1 MEDYLLDCIEQL
13 QRAGD
18 DSGRRKSEIQRPK
31 AWDLLS
37 KEWKA
42 LAFLA
47 VNQSAPDSID
57 PNSSDGRASRP
68 NRRIGRRGGRGGR
81 FGLQDRL
88 ELPQSVIS
96 SNQSP
101 AYRLAV
107 LIAQKHKMGDSWNNE
122 WDEAVIALRKEC
134 ESGVHPV
141 WERLAREAPLLA
153 ELGRFPISE
162 NENVLDSEGWLT
174 QADFDPLDSAALLA
188 WLESCTL
195 QLDVHQASTIQKI
208 TRDLRSGKPRPQ
220 KWKAWMNPSLH
231 EMSGDYMMLES
242 VLLAAGRYDES
253 IAIFERIE
261 SETLRPLAKAQS
273 ALLSI
278 RIGSIENWNDVVLT
292 SGDDR
297 ISKAIQLEA
306 WKNFQSG
313 QISDVDRILSGIQI
327 LEKHG
332 YSPPDSLNWE
342 AIEQLTLANRE
353 DEALSI
359 LSGVDI
365 SSEKQ
370 MEIAINL
377 IAKTG
382 DSSIERSILK
392 GLAKISDELVV
403 SVMRN
408 TAAPISIRKA
418 AAKMLSTKN
427 LGIEEEILDIYTLS
441 ADVEGLSREFLNHSD
456 LVSKF
461 PHRALL
467 VWHLIPAKKGISITE
482 DLEEMR
488 KSAILSLADYE
499 QDGIMT
505 DASSSLIALLSGN
518 PSAMEAV
525 HQKLDSKG
533 LEALNQVRAALR
545 TDGDGLVE
553 ENRIERLE
561 QSVQDAD
568 LTYLERSLFS
578 VLISALHLNRATM
591 DLQSG
596 VDDRVSSA
604 LESLGELCS
613 DESVELRTIR
623 FATDL
628 VLEHNAAIP
637 NLEMWYRQ
645 YDNGSSNHQIVR
657 ATIAVAKGDRINAA
671 RSYRD
676 AAMRT
681 KGNFEQSSL
690 LHRKSLIE
698 FALAGGWKEAIDL
711 IDKHPELIA
720 SVTSRFQ
727 LYLRVCADADA
738 GRNELATQRIIEYTS
753 SREPA
758 MDTEESPDRDVVKR
772 RLEVLDRA
780 LRYASEHRLPEDP
793 FRGRVLAAQMMMRRK
808 VPSRRS
814 ELEGRFLMELNE
826 RKDVLEITLIA
837 EEVADLSPIRG
848 LRMFETAIQSENFD
862 LRQVQTLVRSQKA
875 LFRRHSKNIPVR
887 QRRSLSHLSLRPL
900 VLVDTNILIDAL
912 KDDLLSQ
919 ISQDNYGTFDWT
931 VERAFVWM
939 LKRRS
944 EEGRIHLS
952 IPVSA
957 EAEFL
962 NRTRSPKIARDLFKD
977 VYIDSKAWKSTVT
990 SKLLQQRVENIL
1002 KIFGRFRADVNL
1014 EVKREVDLES
1024 FLIRH
1029 SQIFEMVTEA
1039 KQLARDDPP
1048 PRSVID
1054 GMVIFP
1060 ESGDLDIMRDS
1071 TVHAASTIPDVGCV
1085 LVATRDSD
1093 FTLISRALHDNF
1105 GFDAIST
1112 AQQLNSHILRN

>member
-1 MEDYLLDCIEQL
+1 MEDYLLDCVEQL

-31 AWDLLS
+31 AWNLLN

-47 VNQSAPDSID
+47 VNQAAPESID
-57 PNSSDGRASRP
+57 PDSSNGKSAIS

-81 FGLQDRL
+81 TGLQDRL
-88 ELPQSVIS
+88 ESPESVVQSKE
-96 SNQSP
+96 P
-101 AYRLAV
+101 AAYRLAV
-107 LIAQKHKMGDSWNNE
+107 LIAQKDKMGGSWKDE
-122 WDEAVIALRKEC
+122 WEEDFQSLRKEC
-134 ESGVHPV
+134 ETGVHPV
-141 WERLAREAPLLA
+141 WERMAREAPLIA

-162 NENVLDSEGWLT
+162 KERNIDSGGWLS
-174 QADFDPLDSAALLA
+174 QADFDPRDSSALLG

-195 QLDVHQASTIQKI
+195 KLDVHQASALQKI
-208 TRDLRSGKPRPQ
+208 TRDLRSGKPRPR
-220 KWKAWMNPSLH
+220 KWKVWMNPSLID
-231 EMSGDYMMLES
+231 MDGDYALLES
-242 VLLAAGRYDES
+242 MLLAAGSNE
-253 IAIFERIE
+253 
-261 SETLRPLAKAQS
+261 QS
-273 ALLSI
+273 
-278 RIGSIENWNDVVLT
+278 GSIFDNIDSENLQDLVKSQSILQSLRAGSTENWQEAVSNI
-292 SGDDR
+292 GEDR
-297 ISKAIQLEA
+297 LSKAIQIEA
-306 WKNFQSG
+306 WKNFQPG
-313 QISDVDRILSGIQI
+313 NTTDADALLSGIKI
-327 LEKHG
+327 LKNAG
-332 YSPPDSLNWE
+332 IKPADSLLW
-342 AIEQLTLANRE
+342 AVISILVSANRGAE
-353 DEALSI
+353 SVSI
-359 LSGVDI
+359 LRGLEI
-365 SSEKQ
+365 NNEEQ
-370 MEIAINL
+370 MNIAINH
-377 IAKTG
+377 ISDTG
-382 DSSIERSILK
+382 DSSIQDSILK
-392 GLAKISDELVV
+392 GLTKSSDELTL

-408 TAAPISIRKA
+408 SSAPLDIRKK
-418 AAKMLSTKN
+418 AAKKLSDKD
-427 LGIEEEILDIYTLS
+427 LGIEEEVLDIYTLS
-441 ADVEGLSREFLNHSD
+441 ADVKGLSGEFLSHPE
-456 LVSKF
+456 LVSKY

-467 VWHLIPAKKGISITE
+467 VWHLIPAEQGVSIMQE
-482 DLEEMR
+482 LEAMR
-488 KSAILSLADYE
+488 KKAILGLAETENDE
-499 QDGIMT
+499 VMT
-505 DASSSLIALLSGN
+505 GSSSSLIALLSGN
-518 PSAMEAV
+518 PSSMDAV
-525 HQKLDSKG
+525 HEKLDSKG

-561 QSVQDAD
+561 QSVEDAN
-568 LTYLERSLFS
+568 LTYLERSLFG
-578 VLISALHLNRATM
+578 VLINALRLNRATM

-596 VDDRVSSA
+596 VKERGASA
-604 LESLGELCS
+604 MEALGALCS
-613 DESVELRTIR
+613 SEGVEMRTIR

-637 NLEMWYRQ
+637 DLEMWYRQ
-645 YDNGSSNHQIVR
+645 HDNGSSNHQIIR
-657 ATIAVAKGDRINAA
+657 ATIAVEKGDRINAA

-676 AAMRT
+676 AAMRIR
-681 KGNFEQSSL
+681 GDFEQSSIL
-690 LHRKSLIE
+690 LRKSLIE
-698 FALAGGWKEAIDL
+698 FALAGGWKEAINL
-711 IDKHPELIA
+711 IDKHPELLA

-727 LYLRVCADADA
+727 LYLRVCADAIAD
-738 GRNELATQRIIEYTS
+738 RNEIATQRIIEYVS
-753 SREPA
+753 QREPSE
-758 MDTEESPDRDVVKR
+758 DIEDRDVVKR

-808 VPSRRS
+808 QPGRRN

-837 EEVADLSPIRG
+837 EEVADISPIRG

-862 LRQVQTLVRSQKA
+862 SRQIQTLVRSQKA
-875 LFRRHSKNIPVR
+875 LFRRHSRGIPVR

-912 KDDLLSQ
+912 KDDLLGQ

-944 EEGRIHLS
+944 EEGRVHLC
-952 IPVSA
+952 IPMSA

-962 NRTRSPKIARDLFKD
+962 NRTRSPKIARALFSD
-977 VYIDSKAWKSTVT
+977 VYIDNKVWKSTVT
-990 SKLLQQRVENIL
+990 SKLLQQRVEYIL
-1002 KIFGRFRADVNL
+1002 RTFGKFRA
-1014 EVKREVDLES
+1014 EVDMDAKREVDLDS

-1029 SQIFEMVTEA
+1029 SEIFEKVTEA

-1054 GMVIFP
+1054 GRDIFP

-1071 TVHAASTIPDVGCV
+1071 TIHAASTIPDVGCV

>member
-1 MEDYLLDCIEQL
+1 
-13 QRAGD
+13 
-18 DSGRRKSEIQRPK
+18 
-31 AWDLLS
+31 
-37 KEWKA
+37 
-42 LAFLA
+42 
-47 VNQSAPDSID
+47 
-57 PNSSDGRASRP
+57 
-68 NRRIGRRGGRGGR
+68 
-81 FGLQDRL
+81 
-88 ELPQSVIS
+88 
-96 SNQSP
+96 
-101 AYRLAV
+101 
-107 LIAQKHKMGDSWNNE
+107 
-122 WDEAVIALRKEC
+122 
-134 ESGVHPV
+134 
-141 WERLAREAPLLA
+141 
-153 ELGRFPISE
+153 
-162 NENVLDSEGWLT
+162 
-174 QADFDPLDSAALLA
+174 
-188 WLESCTL
+188 
-195 QLDVHQASTIQKI
+195 
-208 TRDLRSGKPRPQ
+208 
-220 KWKAWMNPSLH
+220 
-231 EMSGDYMMLES
+231 
-242 VLLAAGRYDES
+242 
-253 IAIFERIE
+253 
-261 SETLRPLAKAQS
+261 
-273 ALLSI
+273 
-278 RIGSIENWNDVVLT
+278 
-292 SGDDR
+292 
-297 ISKAIQLEA
+297 
-306 WKNFQSG
+306 
-313 QISDVDRILSGIQI
+313 
-327 LEKHG
+327 
-332 YSPPDSLNWE
+332 
-342 AIEQLTLANRE
+342 
-353 DEALSI
+353 
-359 LSGVDI
+359 
-365 SSEKQ
+365 

-377 IAKTG
+377 VAKTG

-392 GLAKISDELVV
+392 RLAKTSDELTL

-408 TAAPISIRKA
+408 AAAPISIRKT

-427 LGIEEEILDIYTLS
+427 LGIEEEVLDIYTLS
-441 ADVEGLSREFLNHSD
+441 ADVEGLSHEFLNHSE
-456 LVSKF
+456 LISKF

-467 VWHLIPAKKGISITE
+467 VWHLIPAKKGISIIE
-482 DLEEMR
+482 DLEDMR
-488 KSAILSLADYE
+488 KIAILSLADYE

-545 TDGDGLVE
+545 ADGDGLVE

-596 VDDRVSSA
+596 VEDRVSSA

-657 ATIAVAKGDRINAA
+657 ATIAVAKGERINAA

-676 AAMRT
+676 AAMRI

-690 LHRKSLIE
+690 LLRKSLIE

-738 GRNELATQRIIEYTS
+738 GRNEIATQRIIEYTS

-862 LRQVQTLVRSQKA
+862 LRQIQTLVRSQKA

-887 QRRSLSHLSLRPL
+887 QRRSLSHLSLLSLIHISEPTRP
-900 VLVDTNILIDAL
+900 
-912 KDDLLSQ
+912 
-919 ISQDNYGTFDWT
+919 Y
-931 VERAFVWM
+931 
-939 LKRRS
+939 
-944 EEGRIHLS
+944 
-952 IPVSA
+952 
-957 EAEFL
+957 
-962 NRTRSPKIARDLFKD
+962 
-977 VYIDSKAWKSTVT
+977 
-990 SKLLQQRVENIL
+990 
-1002 KIFGRFRADVNL
+1002 
-1014 EVKREVDLES
+1014 
-1024 FLIRH
+1024 
-1029 SQIFEMVTEA
+1029 
-1039 KQLARDDPP
+1039 
-1048 PRSVID
+1048 
-1054 GMVIFP
+1054 
-1060 ESGDLDIMRDS
+1060 
-1071 TVHAASTIPDVGCV
+1071 
-1085 LVATRDSD
+1085 
-1093 FTLISRALHDNF
+1093 
-1105 GFDAIST
+1105 
-1112 AQQLNSHILRN
+1112 

>member
-1 MEDYLLDCIEQL
+1 MEDYLLDCVEQL

-31 AWDLLS
+31 AWNLLN

-47 VNQSAPDSID
+47 VNQAAPESID
-57 PNSSDGRASRP
+57 PDSSNGKSAIS

-81 FGLQDRL
+81 TGLQDRL
-88 ELPQSVIS
+88 ESPESVVQSKE
-96 SNQSP
+96 P
-101 AYRLAV
+101 AAYRLAV
-107 LIAQKHKMGDSWNNE
+107 LIAQKDKMGGSWKDE
-122 WDEAVIALRKEC
+122 WEEDFQSLRKEC
-134 ESGVHPV
+134 ETGVHPV
-141 WERLAREAPLLA
+141 WERMAREAPLIA

-162 NENVLDSEGWLT
+162 KERNIDSGGWLS
-174 QADFDPLDSAALLA
+174 QADFDPRDSSALLG

-195 QLDVHQASTIQKI
+195 KLDVHQASALQKI
-208 TRDLRSGKPRPQ
+208 TRDLRSGKPRPR
-220 KWKAWMNPSLH
+220 KWKVWMNPSLID
-231 EMSGDYMMLES
+231 MDGDYALLES
-242 VLLAAGRYDES
+242 MLLAAGSNE
-253 IAIFERIE
+253 
-261 SETLRPLAKAQS
+261 QS
-273 ALLSI
+273 
-278 RIGSIENWNDVVLT
+278 GSIFDNIDSENLQDLVKSQSILQSLRAGSTENWQEAVSNI
-292 SGDDR
+292 GEDR
-297 ISKAIQLEA
+297 LSKAIQIEA
-306 WKNFQSG
+306 WKNFQPG
-313 QISDVDRILSGIQI
+313 NTTDADALLSGIKI
-327 LEKHG
+327 LKNAG
-332 YSPPDSLNWE
+332 IKPADSLLW
-342 AIEQLTLANRE
+342 AVISILVSANRGAE
-353 DEALSI
+353 SVSI
-359 LSGVDI
+359 LRGLEI
-365 SSEKQ
+365 NNEEQ
-370 MEIAINL
+370 MNIAINH
-377 IAKTG
+377 ISETG
-382 DSSIERSILK
+382 DSSIQDSILK
-392 GLAKISDELVV
+392 GLTKSSDELTL

-408 TAAPISIRKA
+408 SSAPLDIRKK
-418 AAKMLSTKN
+418 AAKKLSDKD
-427 LGIEEEILDIYTLS
+427 LGIEEEVLDIYTLS
-441 ADVEGLSREFLNHSD
+441 ADVKGLSGEFLSHPE
-456 LVSKF
+456 LVSKY

-467 VWHLIPAKKGISITE
+467 VWHLIPAEQGVSIMQE
-482 DLEEMR
+482 LEAMR
-488 KSAILSLADYE
+488 KKAILGLAETENDE
-499 QDGIMT
+499 VMT
-505 DASSSLIALLSGN
+505 GSSSSLIALLSGN
-518 PSAMEAV
+518 PSSMDAV
-525 HQKLDSKG
+525 HEKLDSKG

-561 QSVQDAD
+561 QSVEDAN
-568 LTYLERSLFS
+568 LTYLERSLFG
-578 VLISALHLNRATM
+578 VLINALRLNRATM

-596 VDDRVSSA
+596 VKERGASA
-604 LESLGELCS
+604 MEALGALCS
-613 DESVELRTIR
+613 SEGVEMRTIR

-637 NLEMWYRQ
+637 DLEMWYRQ
-645 YDNGSSNHQIVR
+645 HDNGSSNHQIIR
-657 ATIAVAKGDRINAA
+657 ATIAVEKGDRINAA

-676 AAMRT
+676 AAMRIR
-681 KGNFEQSSL
+681 GDFEQSSIL
-690 LHRKSLIE
+690 LRKSLIE
-698 FALAGGWKEAIDL
+698 FALAGGWKEAINL
-711 IDKHPELIA
+711 IDKHPELLA

-727 LYLRVCADADA
+727 LYLRVCADAIAD
-738 GRNELATQRIIEYTS
+738 RNEIATQRIIEYVS
-753 SREPA
+753 QREPSE
-758 MDTEESPDRDVVKR
+758 DIEDRDVVKR

-808 VPSRRS
+808 QPGRRN

-837 EEVADLSPIRG
+837 EEVADISPIRG

-862 LRQVQTLVRSQKA
+862 SRQIQTLVRSQKA
-875 LFRRHSKNIPVR
+875 LFRRHSRGIPVR

-912 KDDLLSQ
+912 KDDLLGQ

-944 EEGRIHLS
+944 EEGRVHLC
-952 IPVSA
+952 IPMSA

-962 NRTRSPKIARDLFKD
+962 NRTRSPMIARALFSD
-977 VYIDSKAWKSTVT
+977 VYIDNKVWKSTVT
-990 SKLLQQRVENIL
+990 SKLLQQRVEYIL
-1002 KIFGRFRADVNL
+1002 RTFGKFRA
-1014 EVKREVDLES
+1014 EVDMDAKREVDLDS

-1029 SQIFEMVTEA
+1029 SEIFEKVTEA

-1054 GMVIFP
+1054 GRDIFP

-1071 TVHAASTIPDVGCV
+1071 TIHAASTIPDVGCV

>member
-1 MEDYLLDCIEQL
+1 MEDYLLDCVEQL

-31 AWDLLS
+31 AWNLLN

-47 VNQSAPDSID
+47 VNQAAPESID
-57 PNSSDGRASRP
+57 PDSSNGKSAIS

-81 FGLQDRL
+81 TGLQDRL
-88 ELPQSVIS
+88 ESPESVVQSKE
-96 SNQSP
+96 P
-101 AYRLAV
+101 AAYRLAV
-107 LIAQKHKMGDSWNNE
+107 LIAQKDKMGGSWKDE
-122 WDEAVIALRKEC
+122 WEEDFQSLRKEC
-134 ESGVHPV
+134 ETGVHPV
-141 WERLAREAPLLA
+141 WERMAREAPLIA

-162 NENVLDSEGWLT
+162 KERNIDSGGWLS
-174 QADFDPLDSAALLA
+174 QADFDPRDSSALLG

-195 QLDVHQASTIQKI
+195 KLDVHQASALQKI
-208 TRDLRSGKPRPQ
+208 TRDLRSGKPRPR
-220 KWKAWMNPSLH
+220 KWKVWMNPSLID
-231 EMSGDYMMLES
+231 MDGDYALLES
-242 VLLAAGRYDES
+242 MLLAAGSNE
-253 IAIFERIE
+253 
-261 SETLRPLAKAQS
+261 QS
-273 ALLSI
+273 
-278 RIGSIENWNDVVLT
+278 GSIFDNIDSENLQDLVKSQSILQSLRAGSTENWQEAVSNI
-292 SGDDR
+292 GEDR
-297 ISKAIQLEA
+297 LSKAIQIEA
-306 WKNFQSG
+306 WKNFQPG
-313 QISDVDRILSGIQI
+313 NTTDADALLSGIKI
-327 LEKHG
+327 LKNAG
-332 YSPPDSLNWE
+332 IKPADSLLW
-342 AIEQLTLANRE
+342 AVISILVSANRGGE
-353 DEALSI
+353 SVSI
-359 LSGVDI
+359 LRGLEI
-365 SSEKQ
+365 NNEEQ
-370 MEIAINL
+370 MNIAINH
-377 IAKTG
+377 ISETG
-382 DSSIERSILK
+382 DSSIQDSILK
-392 GLAKISDELVV
+392 GLTKSSDELTL

-408 TAAPISIRKA
+408 SSAPLDIRKK
-418 AAKMLSTKN
+418 AAKKLSDKD
-427 LGIEEEILDIYTLS
+427 LGIEEEVLDIYTLS
-441 ADVEGLSREFLNHSD
+441 ADVKGLSGEFLSHPE
-456 LVSKF
+456 LVSKY

-467 VWHLIPAKKGISITE
+467 VWHLIPAEQGVSIMQE
-482 DLEEMR
+482 LEAMR
-488 KSAILSLADYE
+488 KKAILGLAETENDE
-499 QDGIMT
+499 VMT
-505 DASSSLIALLSGN
+505 GSSSSLIALLSGN
-518 PSAMEAV
+518 PSSMDAV
-525 HQKLDSKG
+525 HEKLDSKG

-561 QSVQDAD
+561 QSVEDAN
-568 LTYLERSLFS
+568 LTYLERSLFG
-578 VLISALHLNRATM
+578 VLINALRLNRATM

-596 VDDRVSSA
+596 VKERGASA
-604 LESLGELCS
+604 MEALGALCS
-613 DESVELRTIR
+613 SEGVEMRTIR

-637 NLEMWYRQ
+637 DLEMWYRQ
-645 YDNGSSNHQIVR
+645 HDNGSSNHQIIR
-657 ATIAVAKGDRINAA
+657 ATIAVEKGDRINAA

-676 AAMRT
+676 AAMRIR
-681 KGNFEQSSL
+681 GDFEQSSIL
-690 LHRKSLIE
+690 LRKSLIE
-698 FALAGGWKEAIDL
+698 FALAGGWKEAINL
-711 IDKHPELIA
+711 IDKHPELLA

-727 LYLRVCADADA
+727 LYLRVCADAIAD
-738 GRNELATQRIIEYTS
+738 RNEIATQRIIEYVS
-753 SREPA
+753 QREPSE
-758 MDTEESPDRDVVKR
+758 DIEDRDVVKR

-808 VPSRRS
+808 QPGRRN

-837 EEVADLSPIRG
+837 EEVADISPIRG

-862 LRQVQTLVRSQKA
+862 SRQIQTLVRSQKA
-875 LFRRHSKNIPVR
+875 LFRRHSRGIPVR

-912 KDDLLSQ
+912 KDDLLGQ

-944 EEGRIHLS
+944 EEGRVHLC
-952 IPVSA
+952 IPMSA

-962 NRTRSPKIARDLFKD
+962 NRTRSPKIARALFSD
-977 VYIDSKAWKSTVT
+977 VYIDNKVWKSTVT
-990 SKLLQQRVENIL
+990 SKLLQQRVEYIL
-1002 KIFGRFRADVNL
+1002 RTFGKFRA
-1014 EVKREVDLES
+1014 EVDMDAKREVDLDS

-1029 SQIFEMVTEA
+1029 SEIFEKVTEA

-1054 GMVIFP
+1054 GRDIFP

-1071 TVHAASTIPDVGCV
+1071 TIHAASTIPDVGCV

>member
-1 MEDYLLDCIEQL
+1 MEDYLLDCVEQL

-31 AWDLLS
+31 AWNLLN

-47 VNQSAPDSID
+47 VNQAAPESID
-57 PNSSDGRASRP
+57 PDSSNGKSARP

-81 FGLQDRL
+81 SGLQDRL
-88 ELPQSVIS
+88 ESPQSVIRS
-96 SNQSP
+96 KESA

-107 LIAQKHKMGDSWNNE
+107 LIAQKHKMGASWKDE
-122 WDEAVIALRKEC
+122 WDQYFQSLRKEC
-134 ESGVHPV
+134 ETGVHPV
-141 WERLAREAPLLA
+141 WERMAREAPLIA

-162 NENVLDSEGWLT
+162 KEQNIDAGDWLS
-174 QADFDPLDSAALLA
+174 QADFDPRDSSALLS

-195 QLDVHQASTIQKI
+195 QLDVHQASSLQKI

-220 KWKAWMNPSLH
+220 KWKLWMNPSLTD
-231 EMSGDYMMLES
+231 MVGDYALLEFM
-242 VLLAAGRYDES
+242 LLAAGSNEQLSS
-253 IAIFERIE
+253 ISDNID
-261 SETLRPLAKAQS
+261 SENLQDLVNSQSYLLSLRAGSTENWQEAVSNVGEDRLAKA
-273 ALLSI
+273 I
-278 RIGSIENWNDVVLT
+278 RI
-292 SGDDR
+292 
-297 ISKAIQLEA
+297 EA
-306 WKNFQSG
+306 WKNFQTGNTTDADSL
-313 QISDVDRILSGIQI
+313 LSGIEI
-327 LEKHG
+327 LENAGIK
-332 YSPPDSLNWE
+332 PADSLSWA
-342 AIEQLTLANRE
+342 AISGLVSANRE
-353 DEALSI
+353 AETIAI
-359 LSGVDI
+359 LGGLEI
-365 SSEKQ
+365 SNEEEMS
-370 MEIAINL
+370 IAINL
-377 IAKTG
+377 ISETG
-382 DSSIERSILK
+382 DSSIQELILK
-392 GLAKISDELVV
+392 GLAKSSDELTL

-408 TAAPISIRKA
+408 TSAPLSIRKKA
-418 AAKMLSTKN
+418 AQKLSTKD
-427 LGIEEEILDIYTLS
+427 LGIEEEVLDIYTLS
-441 ADVEGLSREFLNHSD
+441 ADVEGLSGEFLSHPE
-456 LVSKF
+456 LVSKY

-467 VWHLIPAKKGISITE
+467 VWHLIPAEQGVSIMQE
-482 DLEEMR
+482 LEAMR
-488 KSAILSLADYE
+488 KRAILALAETENDE
-499 QDGIMT
+499 VMT
-505 DASSSLIALLSGN
+505 AASSSLIALLSGN
-518 PSAMEAV
+518 PSSMDAV
-525 HQKLDSKG
+525 HEKLDSKG

-545 TDGDGLVE
+545 ADGDGLVE

-561 QSVQDAD
+561 QSVEDAN
-568 LTYLERSLFS
+568 LTYLERSLFD
-578 VLISALHLNRATM
+578 VLISALRLNRATM

-596 VDDRVSSA
+596 VEERGDSA
-604 LESLGELCS
+604 LSALGALCS
-613 DESVELRTIR
+613 TEGVELRTIR

-628 VLEHNAAIP
+628 VLEHNAAIHD
-637 NLEMWYRQ
+637 LEMWYRQ
-645 YDNGSSNHQIVR
+645 HDNGSSNHQIIR
-657 ATIAVAKGDRINAA
+657 ATIAGKKGDRINAA

-676 AAMRT
+676 AAMRIR
-681 KGNFEQSSL
+681 GDFEQSSML
-690 LHRKSLIE
+690 LRKSLIE
-698 FALAGGWKEAIDL
+698 FAVAGGWKEAIDL
-711 IDKHPELIA
+711 IDKHPELLA

-727 LYLRVCADADA
+727 LYLRVCADAIA
-738 GRNELATQRIIEYTS
+738 GRNEIATQRIMEYVS
-753 SREPA
+753 QREPSE
-758 MDTEESPDRDVVKR
+758 DSEDRDVVKR

-808 VPSRRS
+808 QPGRRN

-837 EEVADLSPIRG
+837 EEVADISPIRG

-862 LRQVQTLVRSQKA
+862 SRQIQTLIRSQKA
-875 LFRRHSKNIPVR
+875 LFRRHSNNIPVR

-912 KDDLLSQ
+912 KDDLLGQ

-944 EEGRIHLS
+944 EEGRVHLC
-952 IPVSA
+952 IPMSA

-962 NRTRSPKIARDLFKD
+962 NRTRSPKIARALFSD
-977 VYIDSKAWKSTVT
+977 VYIDNKVWKSTVT
-990 SKLLQQRVENIL
+990 SKLLQQRVEYVL
-1002 KIFGRFRADVNL
+1002 RTFGKFRAEVDL
-1014 EVKREVDLES
+1014 ETKREVDLDS

-1029 SQIFEMVTEA
+1029 SEIFERVTEA

-1054 GMVIFP
+1054 GRDIFP

-1071 TVHAASTIPDVGCV
+1071 TIHAASTIPDVGCV

>member
-1 MEDYLLDCIEQL
+1 MEDYLLDCVEQL
-13 QRAGD
+13 QGAGD

-31 AWDLLS
+31 AWNLLN

-47 VNQSAPDSID
+47 VNQAAPESID
-57 PNSSDGRASRP
+57 PDSSNGKSAIS

-81 FGLQDRL
+81 TGLQDRL
-88 ELPQSVIS
+88 ESPESVVQSKE
-96 SNQSP
+96 P
-101 AYRLAV
+101 AAYRLAV
-107 LIAQKHKMGDSWNNE
+107 LIAQKDKMGGSWKDE
-122 WDEAVIALRKEC
+122 WEEDFQSLRKEC
-134 ESGVHPV
+134 ETGVHPV
-141 WERLAREAPLLA
+141 WERMAREAPLIA

-162 NENVLDSEGWLT
+162 KERNIDSGGWLS
-174 QADFDPLDSAALLA
+174 QADFDPRDSSALLG

-195 QLDVHQASTIQKI
+195 KLDVHQASALQKI
-208 TRDLRSGKPRPQ
+208 TRDLRSGKPRPR
-220 KWKAWMNPSLH
+220 KWKVWMNPSLID
-231 EMSGDYMMLES
+231 MDGDYALLES
-242 VLLAAGRYDES
+242 MLLAAGSNE
-253 IAIFERIE
+253 
-261 SETLRPLAKAQS
+261 QS
-273 ALLSI
+273 
-278 RIGSIENWNDVVLT
+278 GSIFDNIDSENLQDLVKSQSILQSLRAGSTENWQEAVSNI
-292 SGDDR
+292 GEDR
-297 ISKAIQLEA
+297 LSKAIQIEA
-306 WKNFQSG
+306 WKNFQPG
-313 QISDVDRILSGIQI
+313 NTTDADALLSGIKI
-327 LEKHG
+327 LKNAG
-332 YSPPDSLNWE
+332 FKPADSLLW
-342 AIEQLTLANRE
+342 AVISILVSANRGAE
-353 DEALSI
+353 SVSI
-359 LSGVDI
+359 LRGLEI
-365 SSEKQ
+365 NNEEQ
-370 MEIAINL
+370 MNIAINH
-377 IAKTG
+377 ISETG
-382 DSSIERSILK
+382 DSSIQDSILK
-392 GLAKISDELVV
+392 GLTKSSDELTL

-408 TAAPISIRKA
+408 SSAPLDIRKK
-418 AAKMLSTKN
+418 AAKKLSDKD
-427 LGIEEEILDIYTLS
+427 LGIEEEVLDIYTLS
-441 ADVEGLSREFLNHSD
+441 ADVKGLSGEFLSHPE
-456 LVSKF
+456 LVSKY

-467 VWHLIPAKKGISITE
+467 VWHLIPAEQGVSIMQE
-482 DLEEMR
+482 LEAMR
-488 KSAILSLADYE
+488 KKAILGLAETENDE
-499 QDGIMT
+499 VMT
-505 DASSSLIALLSGN
+505 GSSSSLIALLSGN
-518 PSAMEAV
+518 PSSMDAV
-525 HQKLDSKG
+525 HEKLDSKG

-561 QSVQDAD
+561 QSVEDAN
-568 LTYLERSLFS
+568 LTYLERSLFG
-578 VLISALHLNRATM
+578 VLINALRLNRATM

-596 VDDRVSSA
+596 VKERGASA
-604 LESLGELCS
+604 MEALGALCS
-613 DESVELRTIR
+613 SEGVEMRTIR

-637 NLEMWYRQ
+637 DLEMWYRQ
-645 YDNGSSNHQIVR
+645 HDNGSSNHQIIR
-657 ATIAVAKGDRINAA
+657 ATIAVEKGDRINAA

-676 AAMRT
+676 AAMRIR
-681 KGNFEQSSL
+681 GDFEQSSIL
-690 LHRKSLIE
+690 LRKSLIE
-698 FALAGGWKEAIDL
+698 FALAGGWKEAINL
-711 IDKHPELIA
+711 IDKHPELLA

-727 LYLRVCADADA
+727 LYLRVCADAIAD
-738 GRNELATQRIIEYTS
+738 RNEIATQRIIEYVS
-753 SREPA
+753 QREPSE
-758 MDTEESPDRDVVKR
+758 DIEDRDVVKR

-808 VPSRRS
+808 QPGRRN

-837 EEVADLSPIRG
+837 EEVADISPIRG

-862 LRQVQTLVRSQKA
+862 SRQIQTLVRSQKA
-875 LFRRHSKNIPVR
+875 LFRRHSRGIPVR

-912 KDDLLSQ
+912 KDDLLGQ

-944 EEGRIHLS
+944 EEGRVHLC
-952 IPVSA
+952 IPMSA

-962 NRTRSPKIARDLFKD
+962 NRTRSPKIARALFSD
-977 VYIDSKAWKSTVT
+977 VYIDNKVWKSTVT
-990 SKLLQQRVENIL
+990 SKLLQQRVEYIL
-1002 KIFGRFRADVNL
+1002 RTFGKFRA
-1014 EVKREVDLES
+1014 EVDMDAKREVDLDS

-1029 SQIFEMVTEA
+1029 SEIFEKVTEA

-1054 GMVIFP
+1054 GRDIFP

-1071 TVHAASTIPDVGCV
+1071 TIHAASTIPDVGCV

>member
-1 MEDYLLDCIEQL
+1 MEDYLLDCVEQL

-31 AWDLLS
+31 AWNLLN

-47 VNQSAPDSID
+47 VNQAAPESID
-57 PNSSDGRASRP
+57 PDSSNGKSAIS

-81 FGLQDRL
+81 TGLQDRL
-88 ELPQSVIS
+88 ESPESVVQSKE
-96 SNQSP
+96 P
-101 AYRLAV
+101 AAYRLAV
-107 LIAQKHKMGDSWNNE
+107 LIAQKDKMGGSWKDE
-122 WDEAVIALRKEC
+122 WEEDFQSLRKEC
-134 ESGVHPV
+134 ETGVHPV
-141 WERLAREAPLLA
+141 WERMAREAPLIA

-162 NENVLDSEGWLT
+162 KERNIDSGGWLS
-174 QADFDPLDSAALLA
+174 QADFDPRDSSALLG

-195 QLDVHQASTIQKI
+195 KLDVHQASALQKI
-208 TRDLRSGKPRPQ
+208 TRDLRSGKPRPR
-220 KWKAWMNPSLH
+220 KWKVWMNPSLID
-231 EMSGDYMMLES
+231 MDGDYALLES
-242 VLLAAGRYDES
+242 MLLAAGSNE
-253 IAIFERIE
+253 
-261 SETLRPLAKAQS
+261 QS
-273 ALLSI
+273 
-278 RIGSIENWNDVVLT
+278 GSIFDNIDSENLQDLVKSQSILQSLRAGSTENWQEAVSNI
-292 SGDDR
+292 GEDR
-297 ISKAIQLEA
+297 LSKAIQIEA
-306 WKNFQSG
+306 WKNFQPG
-313 QISDVDRILSGIQI
+313 NTTDADALLSGIKI
-327 LEKHG
+327 LKNAG
-332 YSPPDSLNWE
+332 IKPADSLLW
-342 AIEQLTLANRE
+342 AVISILVSANRGAE
-353 DEALSI
+353 SVSI
-359 LSGVDI
+359 LRGLEI
-365 SSEKQ
+365 NNEEQ
-370 MEIAINL
+370 MNIAINH
-377 IAKTG
+377 ISETG
-382 DSSIERSILK
+382 DSSIQDSILK
-392 GLAKISDELVV
+392 GLTKSSDELTL

-408 TAAPISIRKA
+408 SSAPLDIRKK
-418 AAKMLSTKN
+418 AAKKLSDKD
-427 LGIEEEILDIYTLS
+427 LGIEEEVLDIYTLS
-441 ADVEGLSREFLNHSD
+441 ADVKGLSGEFLSHPE
-456 LVSKF
+456 LVSKY

-467 VWHLIPAKKGISITE
+467 VWHLISAEQGVSIMQE
-482 DLEEMR
+482 LEAMR
-488 KSAILSLADYE
+488 KKAILGLAETENDE
-499 QDGIMT
+499 VMT
-505 DASSSLIALLSGN
+505 GSSSSLIALLSGN
-518 PSAMEAV
+518 PSSMDAV
-525 HQKLDSKG
+525 HEKLDSKG

-561 QSVQDAD
+561 QSVEDAN
-568 LTYLERSLFS
+568 LTYLERSLFG
-578 VLISALHLNRATM
+578 VLINALRLNRATM

-596 VDDRVSSA
+596 VKERGASA
-604 LESLGELCS
+604 MEALGALCS
-613 DESVELRTIR
+613 SEGVEMRTIR

-637 NLEMWYRQ
+637 DLEMWYRQ
-645 YDNGSSNHQIVR
+645 HDNGSSNHQIIR
-657 ATIAVAKGDRINAA
+657 ATIAVEKGDRINAA

-676 AAMRT
+676 AAMRIR
-681 KGNFEQSSL
+681 GDFEQSSIL
-690 LHRKSLIE
+690 LRKSLIE
-698 FALAGGWKEAIDL
+698 FALAGGWKEAINL
-711 IDKHPELIA
+711 IDKHPELLA

-727 LYLRVCADADA
+727 LYLRVCADAIAD
-738 GRNELATQRIIEYTS
+738 RNEIATQRIIEYVS
-753 SREPA
+753 QREPSE
-758 MDTEESPDRDVVKR
+758 DIEDRDVVKR

-808 VPSRRS
+808 QPGRRN

-837 EEVADLSPIRG
+837 EEVADISPIRG

-862 LRQVQTLVRSQKA
+862 SRQIQTLVRSQKA
-875 LFRRHSKNIPVR
+875 LFRRHSRGIPVR

-912 KDDLLSQ
+912 KDDLLGQ

-944 EEGRIHLS
+944 EEGRVHLC
-952 IPVSA
+952 IPMSA

-962 NRTRSPKIARDLFKD
+962 NRTRSPKIARALFSD
-977 VYIDSKAWKSTVT
+977 VYIDNKVWKSTVT
-990 SKLLQQRVENIL
+990 SKLLQQRVEYIL
-1002 KIFGRFRADVNL
+1002 RTFGKFRA
-1014 EVKREVDLES
+1014 EVDMDAKREVDLDS

-1029 SQIFEMVTEA
+1029 SEIFEKVTEA

-1054 GMVIFP
+1054 GRDIFP

-1071 TVHAASTIPDVGCV
+1071 TIHAASTIPDVGCV

>member
-1 MEDYLLDCIEQL
+1 MEDYLLDCVEQL

-31 AWDLLS
+31 AWDLLN

-47 VNQSAPDSID
+47 VNQAAPESID
-57 PNSSDGRASRP
+57 PDSSNGKSAKP
-68 NRRIGRRGGRGGR
+68 NRRIGRRGGRGGLS
-81 FGLQDRL
+81 GLQDRL
-88 ELPQSVIS
+88 ESPQSVIRS
-96 SNQSP
+96 KEP
-101 AYRLAV
+101 AAYRLAV
-107 LIAQKHKMGDSWNNE
+107 LIAQKHKMGVSWKEE
-122 WDEAVIALRKEC
+122 WDENFQSLRKVC
-134 ESGVHPV
+134 ETGVHPV
-141 WERLAREAPLLA
+141 WERMAREAPLIA

-162 NENVLDSEGWLT
+162 KEQNIDAGDWLSR
-174 QADFDPLDSAALLA
+174 ADFDPRDSFALLS
-188 WLESCTL
+188 WLESCAL
-195 QLDVHQASTIQKI
+195 KLDVHQASALQKI

-220 KWKAWMNPSLH
+220 KWKLWMSPSLIDAA
-231 EMSGDYMMLES
+231 GDYALLES
-242 VLLAAGRYDES
+242 MLLAAGSNEQSGS
-253 IAIFERIE
+253 IFDNIDTENLQDLVK
-261 SETLRPLAKAQS
+261 SQS
-273 ALLSI
+273 ILLSL
-278 RIGSIENWNDVVLT
+278 RTGSTENWQEAVSNV
-292 SGDDR
+292 GEDR
-297 ISKAIQLEA
+297 LSKAIQIEA
-306 WKNFQSG
+306 WKNFQTGNTTDADSL
-313 QISDVDRILSGIQI
+313 LSGIEI
-327 LEKHG
+327 LNNAG
-332 YSPPDSLNWE
+332 IDPADSLCW
-342 AIEQLTLANRE
+342 AVISGLVSANRGSE
-353 DEALSI
+353 TVAI
-359 LSGVDI
+359 LRDLEI
-365 SSEKQ
+365 NNEEQ
-370 MEIAINL
+370 MNIAINL
-377 IAKTG
+377 ISKTG
-382 DSSIERSILK
+382 DSTIQDSILK
-392 GLAKISDELVV
+392 GLTKSSDELTL

-408 TAAPISIRKA
+408 TSAPLDIRKN
-418 AAKMLSTKN
+418 AAKKLSEKG
-427 LGIEEEILDIYTLS
+427 LGIEEEVLDIYTLS
-441 ADVEGLSREFLNHSD
+441 ADVEGLSSEFLTHPE
-456 LVSKF
+456 LVSKY

-467 VWHLIPAKKGISITE
+467 VWHLIPAEQGVSIMQE
-482 DLEEMR
+482 LEAMR
-488 KSAILSLADYE
+488 KKAILGLAETENDE
-499 QDGIMT
+499 VMT
-505 DASSSLIALLSGN
+505 GSSSSLIALLSGN
-518 PSAMEAV
+518 PSSMDAV
-525 HQKLDSKG
+525 HEKLDSKG

-561 QSVQDAD
+561 QSVEDAN
-568 LTYLERSLFS
+568 LTYLERSLFG
-578 VLISALHLNRATM
+578 VLINALRLNRATM

-596 VDDRVSSA
+596 VKERGASA
-604 LESLGELCS
+604 MEALGALCS
-613 DESVELRTIR
+613 SEGVEMRTIR

-637 NLEMWYRQ
+637 DLEMWYRQ
-645 YDNGSSNHQIVR
+645 QDNGSSNHQIIR
-657 ATIAVAKGDRINAA
+657 ATIAVEKGDRINAA

-676 AAMRT
+676 AAMRIR
-681 KGNFEQSSL
+681 GDFEQSAML
-690 LHRKSLIE
+690 LRKSLIE

-711 IDKHPELIA
+711 IDKHPELLA

-727 LYLRVCADADA
+727 LYLRVCADAIA
-738 GRNELATQRIIEYTS
+738 GRNEIATQRIMEYVS
-753 SREPA
+753 QREPSEDA
-758 MDTEESPDRDVVKR
+758 EDRDVVKR

-808 VPSRRS
+808 QPGRRN

-826 RKDVLEITLIA
+826 RKDVLAITLIA
-837 EEVADLSPIRG
+837 QEVADISPIRG

-862 LRQVQTLVRSQKA
+862 SRQIQTLVRSQKA
-875 LFRRHSKNIPVR
+875 LFRRYSKNIPVR

-912 KDDLLSQ
+912 KDDLLGQ

-944 EEGRIHLS
+944 EEGRVHLC
-952 IPVSA
+952 IPMSA

-962 NRTRSPKIARDLFKD
+962 NRTRSPKIARALFSD
-977 VYIDSKAWKSTVT
+977 VYIDNKVWKSTVT
-990 SKLLQQRVENIL
+990 SKLLQQRVEYIL
-1002 KIFGRFRADVNL
+1002 RTFGKFRA
-1014 EVKREVDLES
+1014 EVDMDAKREVDLDS

-1029 SQIFEMVTEA
+1029 SEIFEKVTEA

-1054 GMVIFP
+1054 GRDIFP

-1071 TVHAASTIPDVGCV
+1071 TIHAASTIPDVGCV

>member
-1 MEDYLLDCIEQL
+1 MEEYLLDCVEQL

-31 AWDLLS
+31 AWNLLN

-47 VNQSAPDSID
+47 VNQAAPESID
-57 PNSSDGRASRP
+57 PNSSNGKSSRP
-68 NRRIGRRGGRGGR
+68 NRRIGRRGGRGGIS
-81 FGLQDRL
+81 GLQDRL
-88 ELPQSVIS
+88 EAPQSVIRS
-96 SNQSP
+96 KEP
-101 AYRLAV
+101 AAYRLAV
-107 LIAQKHKMGDSWNNE
+107 LIAQKHKMGSSWKDE
-122 WDEAVIALRKEC
+122 WDENFQPLRKEC
-134 ESGVHPV
+134 ETGIHPV
-141 WERLAREAPLLA
+141 WERMAREAPLIA

-162 NENVLDSEGWLT
+162 KERNIDAGGWLSR
-174 QADFDPLDSAALLA
+174 ADFDPHDFSALLS

-195 QLDVHQASTIQKI
+195 QLDVHQASALQKI

-220 KWKAWMNPSLH
+220 KWKVWMDPSLTD
-231 EMSGDYMMLES
+231 MAGDYALLESLLLAAVSNEQSLSIFDNIDSENLQDIVKSQS
-242 VLLAAGRYDES
+242 VLLALRAGS
-253 IAIFERIE
+253 
-261 SETLRPLAKAQS
+261 T
-273 ALLSI
+273 
-278 RIGSIENWNDVVLT
+278 ENWQEAVSNVGEDSL
-292 SGDDR
+292 
-297 ISKAIQLEA
+297 SKAIRIEA
-306 WKNFQSG
+306 WKNFQTG
-313 QISDVDRILSGIQI
+313 NTTDAGALLSGMEI
-327 LEKHG
+327 LENAG
-332 YSPPDSLNWE
+332 SEPTNSLRWA
-342 AIEQLTLANRE
+342 AISGLASANRE
-353 DEALSI
+353 AETIAI
-359 LSGVDI
+359 LRGLEINNEEEMS
-365 SSEKQ
+365 
-370 MEIAINL
+370 IAINL
-377 IAKTG
+377 ISKTG
-382 DSSIERSILK
+382 DSSIQDSILK
-392 GLAKISDELVV
+392 GLARSSDELTM

-408 TAAPISIRKA
+408 ASAPLSIRKN
-418 AAKMLSTKN
+418 AAKKLSKKG
-427 LGIEEEILDIYTLS
+427 LGIEEEVLDIYTLS
-441 ADVEGLSREFLNHSD
+441 ADVEGLSGELLTHPE
-456 LVSKF
+456 LVSKY

-467 VWHLIPAKKGISITE
+467 VWHLIPAEQGVSIMQE
-482 DLEEMR
+482 LEAMR
-488 KSAILSLADYE
+488 KSAILGLAETENDE
-499 QDGIMT
+499 VMT
-505 DASSSLIALLSGN
+505 ASSSSLIALLSGN
-518 PSAMEAV
+518 PSSMDAV
-525 HQKLDSKG
+525 HEKLDSKG

-545 TDGDGLVE
+545 ADGDGLVE

-561 QSVQDAD
+561 QSVKDAN
-568 LTYLERSLFS
+568 LTYLERSLFD
-578 VLISALHLNRATM
+578 VLISALRLNRATM

-596 VDDRVSSA
+596 VEERGDSA
-604 LESLGELCS
+604 LSALGVLCS
-613 DESVELRTIR
+613 TEGVELRTIR

-637 NLEMWYRQ
+637 DLEMWYRQ
-645 YDNGSSNHQIVR
+645 HDNGSSNHQIIR
-657 ATIAVAKGDRINAA
+657 ATIAVKKGDRVNAA

-676 AAMRT
+676 AAMRIR
-681 KGNFEQSSL
+681 GDFEQSSML
-690 LHRKSLIE
+690 LRKSLIE

-711 IDKHPELIA
+711 IDKHPELLA

-727 LYLRVCADADA
+727 LYLRVCADAIA
-738 GRNELATQRIIEYTS
+738 GRNEIATQRIMEYVS
-753 SREPA
+753 QREPSE
-758 MDTEESPDRDVVKR
+758 DSEDRDVVKR

-808 VPSRRS
+808 QPGRRN

-826 RKDVLEITLIA
+826 RKDVLAITLIA
-837 EEVADLSPIRG
+837 QEVADISPIRG

-862 LRQVQTLVRSQKA
+862 SRQIQTLIRSQKA
-875 LFRRHSKNIPVR
+875 LFRRHSNNIPVR

-912 KDDLLSQ
+912 KDDLLGQ

-944 EEGRIHLS
+944 EEGRVHLC
-952 IPVSA
+952 IPMSA

-962 NRTRSPKIARDLFKD
+962 NRTRSPKIARALFSD
-977 VYIDSKAWKSTVT
+977 VYIDNKVWKSTVT
-990 SKLLQQRVENIL
+990 SKLLQQRVEYVL
-1002 KIFGRFRADVNL
+1002 RTFGKFRAEVDL
-1014 EVKREVDLES
+1014 ETKREVDLDS

-1029 SQIFEMVTEA
+1029 SEIFERVTEA

-1054 GMVIFP
+1054 GRDIFP

-1071 TVHAASTIPDVGCV
+1071 TIHAASTIPDVGCV

>member
-1 MEDYLLDCIEQL
+1 MEDYLLDCVEQL

-31 AWDLLS
+31 AWNLLN

-47 VNQSAPDSID
+47 VNQAAPESID
-57 PNSSDGRASRP
+57 PDSSNGKSAIS

-81 FGLQDRL
+81 TGLQDRL
-88 ELPQSVIS
+88 ESPESVVQSKE
-96 SNQSP
+96 P
-101 AYRLAV
+101 AAYRLAV
-107 LIAQKHKMGDSWNNE
+107 LIAQKDKMGGSWKDE
-122 WDEAVIALRKEC
+122 WEEDFQSLRKEC
-134 ESGVHPV
+134 ETGVHPV
-141 WERLAREAPLLA
+141 WERMAREAPLIA

-162 NENVLDSEGWLT
+162 KERNIDSGGWLS
-174 QADFDPLDSAALLA
+174 QADFDPRDSSALLG

-195 QLDVHQASTIQKI
+195 KLDVHQASALQKI
-208 TRDLRSGKPRPQ
+208 TRDLRSGKPRPR
-220 KWKAWMNPSLH
+220 KWKVWMNPSLID
-231 EMSGDYMMLES
+231 MDGDYALLES
-242 VLLAAGRYDES
+242 MLLAAGSNE
-253 IAIFERIE
+253 
-261 SETLRPLAKAQS
+261 QS
-273 ALLSI
+273 
-278 RIGSIENWNDVVLT
+278 GSIFDNIDSENLQNLVKSQSILQSLRAGSTENWQEAVSNI
-292 SGDDR
+292 GEDR
-297 ISKAIQLEA
+297 LSKAIQIEA
-306 WKNFQSG
+306 WKNFQPG
-313 QISDVDRILSGIQI
+313 NTTDADALLSGIKI
-327 LEKHG
+327 LKNAG
-332 YSPPDSLNWE
+332 IKPADSLLW
-342 AIEQLTLANRE
+342 AVISILVSANRGAE
-353 DEALSI
+353 SVSI
-359 LSGVDI
+359 LRGLEI
-365 SSEKQ
+365 NNEEQ
-370 MEIAINL
+370 MNIAINH
-377 IAKTG
+377 ISETG
-382 DSSIERSILK
+382 DSSIQDSILK
-392 GLAKISDELVV
+392 GLTKSSDELTL

-408 TAAPISIRKA
+408 SSAPLDIRKK
-418 AAKMLSTKN
+418 AAKKLSDKD
-427 LGIEEEILDIYTLS
+427 LGIEEEVLDIYTLS
-441 ADVEGLSREFLNHSD
+441 ADVKGLSGEFLSHPE
-456 LVSKF
+456 LVSKY

-467 VWHLIPAKKGISITE
+467 VWHLIPAEQGVSIMQE
-482 DLEEMR
+482 LEAMR
-488 KSAILSLADYE
+488 KKAILGLAETENDE
-499 QDGIMT
+499 VMT
-505 DASSSLIALLSGN
+505 GSSSSLIALLSGN
-518 PSAMEAV
+518 PSSMDAV
-525 HQKLDSKG
+525 HEKLDSKG

-561 QSVQDAD
+561 QSVEDAN
-568 LTYLERSLFS
+568 LTYLERSLFG
-578 VLISALHLNRATM
+578 VLINALRLNRATM

-596 VDDRVSSA
+596 VKERGASA
-604 LESLGELCS
+604 MEALGALCS
-613 DESVELRTIR
+613 SEGVEMRTIR

-637 NLEMWYRQ
+637 DLEMWYRQ
-645 YDNGSSNHQIVR
+645 HDNGSSNHQIIR
-657 ATIAVAKGDRINAA
+657 ATIAVEKGDRINAA

-676 AAMRT
+676 AAMRIR
-681 KGNFEQSSL
+681 GDFEQSSIL
-690 LHRKSLIE
+690 LRKSLIE
-698 FALAGGWKEAIDL
+698 FALAGGWKEAINL
-711 IDKHPELIA
+711 IDKHPELLA

-727 LYLRVCADADA
+727 LYLRVCADAIAD
-738 GRNELATQRIIEYTS
+738 RNEIATQRIIEYVS
-753 SREPA
+753 QREPSE
-758 MDTEESPDRDVVKR
+758 DIEDRDVVKR

-808 VPSRRS
+808 QPGRRN

-837 EEVADLSPIRG
+837 EEVADISPIRG

-862 LRQVQTLVRSQKA
+862 SRQIQTLVRSQKA
-875 LFRRHSKNIPVR
+875 LFRRHSRGIPVR

-912 KDDLLSQ
+912 KDDLLGQ

-944 EEGRIHLS
+944 EEGRVHLC
-952 IPVSA
+952 IPMSA

-962 NRTRSPKIARDLFKD
+962 NRTRSPKIARALFSD
-977 VYIDSKAWKSTVT
+977 VYIDNKVWKSTVT
-990 SKLLQQRVENIL
+990 SKLLQQRVEYIL
-1002 KIFGRFRADVNL
+1002 RTFGKFRA
-1014 EVKREVDLES
+1014 EVDMDAKREVDLDS

-1029 SQIFEMVTEA
+1029 SEIFEKVTEA

-1054 GMVIFP
+1054 GRDIFP

-1071 TVHAASTIPDVGCV
+1071 TIHAASTIPDVGCV

>member
-1 MEDYLLDCIEQL
+1 MEDYLLDCVEQL

-31 AWDLLS
+31 AWNLLN

-47 VNQSAPDSID
+47 VNQAAPESID
-57 PNSSDGRASRP
+57 PDSSNGKSAIS

-81 FGLQDRL
+81 TGLQDRL
-88 ELPQSVIS
+88 ESPESVVQSKE
-96 SNQSP
+96 P
-101 AYRLAV
+101 AAYRLAV
-107 LIAQKHKMGDSWNNE
+107 LIAQKDKMGGSWKDE
-122 WDEAVIALRKEC
+122 WEEDFQSLRKEC
-134 ESGVHPV
+134 ETGVHPV
-141 WERLAREAPLLA
+141 WERMAREAPLIA

-162 NENVLDSEGWLT
+162 KERNIDSGGWLS
-174 QADFDPLDSAALLA
+174 QADFDPRDSSALLG

-195 QLDVHQASTIQKI
+195 KLDVHQASALQKI
-208 TRDLRSGKPRPQ
+208 TRDLRSGKPRPR
-220 KWKAWMNPSLH
+220 KWKVWMNPSLID
-231 EMSGDYMMLES
+231 MDGDYALLES
-242 VLLAAGRYDES
+242 MLLAAGSNE
-253 IAIFERIE
+253 
-261 SETLRPLAKAQS
+261 QS
-273 ALLSI
+273 
-278 RIGSIENWNDVVLT
+278 GSIFDNIDSENLQDLVKSQSILQSLRAGSTENWQEAVSNI
-292 SGDDR
+292 GEDR
-297 ISKAIQLEA
+297 LSKAIQIEA
-306 WKNFQSG
+306 WKNFQPG
-313 QISDVDRILSGIQI
+313 NTTDADALLSGIKI
-327 LEKHG
+327 LKNAG
-332 YSPPDSLNWE
+332 IKPADSLLW
-342 AIEQLTLANRE
+342 AVISILVSANRGAE
-353 DEALSI
+353 SVSI
-359 LSGVDI
+359 LRGLEI
-365 SSEKQ
+365 NNEEQ
-370 MEIAINL
+370 MNIAINH
-377 IAKTG
+377 ISETG
-382 DSSIERSILK
+382 DSSIQDSILK
-392 GLAKISDELVV
+392 GLTKSSDELTL

-408 TAAPISIRKA
+408 SSAPLDIRKK
-418 AAKMLSTKN
+418 AAKKLSDKD
-427 LGIEEEILDIYTLS
+427 LGIEEEVLDIYTLS
-441 ADVEGLSREFLNHSD
+441 ADVKGLSGEFLSHPE
-456 LVSKF
+456 LVSKY

-467 VWHLIPAKKGISITE
+467 VWHLIPAEQGVSIMQE
-482 DLEEMR
+482 LEAMR
-488 KSAILSLADYE
+488 KKAILGLAETENDE
-499 QDGIMT
+499 VMT
-505 DASSSLIALLSGN
+505 GSSSSLIALLSGN
-518 PSAMEAV
+518 PSSMDAV
-525 HQKLDSKG
+525 HEKLDSKG

-561 QSVQDAD
+561 QSVEDAN
-568 LTYLERSLFS
+568 LTYLERSLFG
-578 VLISALHLNRATM
+578 VLINALRLNRATM

-596 VDDRVSSA
+596 VKERGASA
-604 LESLGELCS
+604 MEALGALCS
-613 DESVELRTIR
+613 SEGVEMRTIR

-637 NLEMWYRQ
+637 DLEMWYRQ
-645 YDNGSSNHQIVR
+645 HDNGSSNHQIIR
-657 ATIAVAKGDRINAA
+657 ATIAVEKGDRINAA

-676 AAMRT
+676 AAMRIR
-681 KGNFEQSSL
+681 GDFEQSAML
-690 LHRKSLIE
+690 LRKSLIE

-711 IDKHPELIA
+711 IDKHPELLA

-727 LYLRVCADADA
+727 LYLRVCADAIA
-738 GRNELATQRIIEYTS
+738 GRNEIATQRIMEYVS
-753 SREPA
+753 QREPSEDA
-758 MDTEESPDRDVVKR
+758 EDRDVVKR

-808 VPSRRS
+808 QPGRRN

-826 RKDVLEITLIA
+826 RKDVLAITLIA
-837 EEVADLSPIRG
+837 QEVADISPIRG

-862 LRQVQTLVRSQKA
+862 SRQIQTLVRSQKA
-875 LFRRHSKNIPVR
+875 LFRRYSKNIPVR

-912 KDDLLSQ
+912 KDDLLGQ

-939 LKRRS
+939 LRRRS
-944 EEGRIHLS
+944 EEGRVHLC
-952 IPVSA
+952 IPMSA

-962 NRTRSPKIARDLFKD
+962 NRTRSPKIARALFSNVHIENK
-977 VYIDSKAWKSTVT
+977 VWKSNVT
-990 SKLLQQRVENIL
+990 SKLLQQRVEYIL
-1002 KIFGRFRADVNL
+1002 RTFGKFRA
-1014 EVKREVDLES
+1014 EVDMDAKREIELDS

-1029 SQIFEMVTEA
+1029 SEIFEKVTEA

-1054 GMVIFP
+1054 GRDIFP

-1071 TVHAASTIPDVGCV
+1071 TIHAASTIPDVGCV

>member
-1 MEDYLLDCIEQL
+1 MEDYLLDCVEQL

-31 AWDLLS
+31 AWNLLN

-47 VNQSAPDSID
+47 VNQAAPESID
-57 PNSSDGRASRP
+57 PDSSNGKPARQ
-68 NRRIGRRGGRGGR
+68 NRRIGRRGGRGGLS
-81 FGLQDRL
+81 GLQDRL
-88 ELPQSVIS
+88 ESPQSVIRS
-96 SNQSP
+96 KEP
-101 AYRLAV
+101 AAYRLAV
-107 LIAQKHKMGDSWNNE
+107 LIAQKHKMGASWRDE
-122 WDEAVIALRKEC
+122 WDEYFQSFRKEC
-134 ESGVHPV
+134 ETGVHPV
-141 WERLAREAPLLA
+141 WERMAREAPLIA

-162 NENVLDSEGWLT
+162 NEQNIDAGDWLS
-174 QADFDPLDSAALLA
+174 QADFDPRDSPALLS

-195 QLDVHQASTIQKI
+195 QLDVHQASSLQKI

-220 KWKAWMNPSLH
+220 KWKLWMNPSLTD
-231 EMSGDYMMLES
+231 MVGDYALLEFM
-242 VLLAAGRYDES
+242 LLAAGSNEQSGS
-253 IAIFERIE
+253 IFDNID
-261 SETLRPLAKAQS
+261 SENLQNLLKSQS
-273 ALLSI
+273 GLLSL
-278 RIGSIENWNDVVLT
+278 RAGSTEDWQEAVSNV
-292 SGDDR
+292 GEDR
-297 ISKAIQLEA
+297 LSKAIRIEA
-306 WKNFQSG
+306 WKNFQTGNTTDADSLL
-313 QISDVDRILSGIQI
+313 IGIEI
-327 LEKHG
+327 LENAG
-332 YSPPDSLNWE
+332 IEPTDSLRW
-342 AIEQLTLANRE
+342 AVISGLALANRGAE
-353 DEALSI
+353 TIAI
-359 LSGVDI
+359 LRGLEI
-365 SSEKQ
+365 SNEEEMS
-370 MEIAINL
+370 IAINL
-377 IAKTG
+377 ISETG
-382 DSSIERSILK
+382 DLSIQELILK
-392 GLAKISDELVV
+392 GLAKSSDELTL

-408 TAAPISIRKA
+408 ASAPLSIRKE
-418 AAKMLSTKN
+418 AAKKLSTKD
-427 LGIEEEILDIYTLS
+427 LGIEEEVLDIYTLS
-441 ADVEGLSREFLNHSD
+441 ADVEGLSGEFLSHPE
-456 LVSKF
+456 LVSKY

-467 VWHLIPAKKGISITE
+467 VWHLIPAEQGVSIMQE
-482 DLEEMR
+482 LEVMR
-488 KSAILSLADYE
+488 KRSILGLAETENDE
-499 QDGIMT
+499 VMT
-505 DASSSLIALLSGN
+505 MSSSSLIALLSGN
-518 PSAMEAV
+518 PSSMDAV
-525 HQKLDSKG
+525 HEKLDSKG

-545 TDGDGLVE
+545 ADGDGVVE

-561 QSVQDAD
+561 QSVEDAN
-568 LTYLERSLFS
+568 LTYLERSLFE
-578 VLISALHLNRATM
+578 VLISALRLNRATM

-596 VDDRVSSA
+596 VEERGDSA
-604 LESLGELCS
+604 LSALGALCS
-613 DESVELRTIR
+613 TEGVELRTIR

-637 NLEMWYRQ
+637 DLEMWYRQ
-645 YDNGSSNHQIVR
+645 HDNGSSNHQIIR
-657 ATIAVAKGDRINAA
+657 ATIAVKKGDRINAA

-676 AAMRT
+676 AAMRIR
-681 KGNFEQSSL
+681 GDFEQSSML
-690 LHRKSLIE
+690 LRKSLIE

-711 IDKHPELIA
+711 IDKHPELLA

-727 LYLRVCADADA
+727 LYLRVCADAIA
-738 GRNELATQRIIEYTS
+738 GRNEIATQRIMEYVS
-753 SREPA
+753 QREPSE
-758 MDTEESPDRDVVKR
+758 DGEDRDVVKR

-808 VPSRRS
+808 QPGRRN

-837 EEVADLSPIRG
+837 EEVADISPIRG
-848 LRMFETAIQSENFD
+848 LRMFETAIQSENFES
-862 LRQVQTLVRSQKA
+862 RQIQTLVRSQKA
-875 LFRRHSKNIPVR
+875 LFRRHSNNIPVR

-912 KDDLLSQ
+912 KDDLLGQ

-944 EEGRIHLS
+944 EEGRVHLC
-952 IPVSA
+952 IPMSA

-962 NRTRSPKIARDLFKD
+962 NRTRSPKIARALFND
-977 VYIDSKAWKSTVT
+977 VYIDNKVWKSTVT
-990 SKLLQQRVENIL
+990 SKLLQQRVEYIL
-1002 KIFGRFRADVNL
+1002 RTFGKFRA
-1014 EVKREVDLES
+1014 EVDMDAKREVDLDS

-1029 SQIFEMVTEA
+1029 SEIFERVTEA

-1054 GMVIFP
+1054 GRDIFP

-1071 TVHAASTIPDVGCV
+1071 TIHAASTIPDVGCV

>member
-1 MEDYLLDCIEQL
+1 MEDYLLDCVEQL

-31 AWDLLS
+31 AWNLLN

-47 VNQSAPDSID
+47 VNQAAPESID
-57 PNSSDGRASRP
+57 PDSLNGKPART

-81 FGLQDRL
+81 SGLQDRL
-88 ELPQSVIS
+88 ESPQSVIRS
-96 SNQSP
+96 KEP
-101 AYRLAV
+101 AAYRLAV
-107 LIAQKHKMGDSWNNE
+107 LIAQKHKMGTSWKDE
-122 WDEAVIALRKEC
+122 WDEYFQSLRKDC
-134 ESGVHPV
+134 ETGVHPV
-141 WERLAREAPLLA
+141 WERMAREAPLIA

-162 NENVLDSEGWLT
+162 KEQNIDAGDWLS
-174 QADFDPLDSAALLA
+174 QADFDPRDSSALLN

-195 QLDVHQASTIQKI
+195 QLDVHQASSLQKI

-220 KWKAWMNPSLH
+220 KWKLWMNPSLTD
-231 EMSGDYMMLES
+231 MAGDYALLEFM
-242 VLLAAGRYDES
+242 LLAAGSNEQSGS
-253 IAIFERIE
+253 IFDKIS
-261 SETLRPLAKAQS
+261 SENLQDLVKSQS
-273 ALLSI
+273 DLLSL
-278 RIGSIENWNDVVLT
+278 RAGSTENWQEAVSNV
-292 SGDDR
+292 GEDR
-297 ISKAIQLEA
+297 LSKAIRIEA
-306 WKNFQSG
+306 WKNFQTG
-313 QISDVDRILSGIQI
+313 NTTDA
-327 LEKHG
+327 
-332 YSPPDSLNWE
+332 DSL
-342 AIEQLTLANRE
+342 
-353 DEALSI
+353 
-359 LSGVDI
+359 LSGVEILENAGIEPADSLRWAVI
-365 SSEKQ
+365 SGLASTKREA
-370 MEIAINL
+370 ETIAILRGLEIGNEEEMSIAIDL
-377 IAKTG
+377 ISETG
-382 DSSIERSILK
+382 ESNIQELILK
-392 GLAKISDELVV
+392 GLAKSSDELTL

-408 TAAPISIRKA
+408 ASAPLSIRKE
-418 AAKMLSTKN
+418 AAKKLSTKD
-427 LGIEEEILDIYTLS
+427 LGIEEEALDIYTLS
-441 ADVEGLSREFLNHSD
+441 ADVEGLSDEFLSHPE
-456 LVSKF
+456 LVSKY

-467 VWHLIPAKKGISITE
+467 VWHLIPAEQGVSIMQ
-482 DLEEMR
+482 DLEAMR
-488 KSAILSLADYE
+488 KRAILGLAEIENDE
-499 QDGIMT
+499 VMT
-505 DASSSLIALLSGN
+505 ASSSSLIALLSGN
-518 PSAMEAV
+518 PSSMDAV
-525 HQKLDSKG
+525 HEKLDSKG

-545 TDGDGLVE
+545 ADGDGLVE

-561 QSVQDAD
+561 QSVEDAN
-568 LTYLERSLFS
+568 LTYLERSLFD
-578 VLISALHLNRATM
+578 VLISALRLNRATM

-596 VDDRVSSA
+596 VEERSDLALSA
-604 LESLGELCS
+604 LGTLCS
-613 DESVELRTIR
+613 TEGVELRTIR

-637 NLEMWYRQ
+637 DLEMWYRQ
-645 YDNGSSNHQIVR
+645 HDNGSSNHQIIR
-657 ATIAVAKGDRINAA
+657 ATIAVKKGDRINAA

-676 AAMRT
+676 AAMRIR
-681 KGNFEQSSL
+681 GDFEQSSML
-690 LHRKSLIE
+690 LRKSLIE

-711 IDKHPELIA
+711 IDKHPELLA

-727 LYLRVCADADA
+727 LYLRVCADAIA
-738 GRNELATQRIIEYTS
+738 GRNEIATQRIMEYVS
-753 SREPA
+753 QRESGE
-758 MDTEESPDRDVVKR
+758 DGDDRDVVKR

-808 VPSRRS
+808 QPGRRN

-837 EEVADLSPIRG
+837 EEVADISPIRG

-862 LRQVQTLVRSQKA
+862 SRQIQTLVRSQKA
-875 LFRRHSKNIPVR
+875 LFRRHSNNIPVR
-887 QRRSLSHLSLRPL
+887 QRRSLNHLSLRPL

-912 KDDLLSQ
+912 KDDLLGQ

-944 EEGRIHLS
+944 EEGRVHLC
-952 IPVSA
+952 IPLSA

-962 NRTRSPKIARDLFKD
+962 NRTRSPKIARALFSD
-977 VYIDSKAWKSTVT
+977 VYIDNKVWKSTVT
-990 SKLLQQRVENIL
+990 SKLLQQRVEYIL
-1002 KIFGRFRADVNL
+1002 RTFGKFRAAVDM
-1014 EVKREVDLES
+1014 EAKREVDLDS

-1029 SQIFEMVTEA
+1029 SEIFEKVTEA

-1048 PRSVID
+1048 PRSEID
-1054 GMVIFP
+1054 GRDIFP

-1071 TVHAASTIPDVGCV
+1071 TIHASSTIPDVGCV